1 MINPSC
7 FFVGNFLIFM
17 IGVTWSAIYL
27 AENINS
33 QLKTLQSSNSSKTLS
48 NVKKKTNN
56 KANNNQTNTFG
67 IPEGLP
73 SLESSNYL
81 NNEKLSSNKYSSLS
95 KNEKKGTSE
104 KISTGLLFDKHNVVI
119 IDPLTRRT
127 TGHDVTS
134 ILYSNETSN
143 ENFTIVNGYHDKN
156 ETIETK
162 NGLENLML
170 GYEKSLNFSSNNLL
184 EFDGAVDGFSET
196 TAVNDSLNLNGS
208 LDAITLNNTDKK
220 LHYQTYLIDTENGF
234 VTINTT
240 GTSDTQI
247 NISTVTGRNITID
260 SVATT
265 TNKENIIP
273 EINNTM
279 EISETS
285 TSIKNNN
292 DEKMIL
298 FVGQNQS
305 LSSDFFH
312 DSIDNLTLQVTSENY
327 TSTSTNESTNTVVF
341 DEVLLSI
348 GTDEISTGVFN
359 MTTEK

>member
-95 KNEKKGTSE
+95 KNEKK
-104 KISTGLLFDKHNVVI
+104 
-119 IDPLTRRT
+119 DPLTRRT